1 MLLINCDIY
10 ADWIQIFEFSRRLIK
25 SAVRKKSK
33 NEDKNN
39 NKQKSYQEYKA
50 RQQTL
55 WNWLFMKSKGDKQ
68 TSKI

>member
-1 MLLINCDIY
+1 MLLIICDIF
-10 ADWIQIFEFSRRLIK
+10 ADRIQSFEFSRRLRK

-39 NKQKSYQEYKA
+39 NKQKSYQQYKA

-55 WNWLFMKSKGDKQ
+55 
-68 TSKI
+68 